1 MYFNMLNLDIDTVL
15 IDYKNDGA
23 KSKIEEVIKYIISD

>member
-1 MYFNMLNLDIDTVL
+1 MYFNMLNLAIDTVL
-15 IDYKNDGA
+15 IDYNTDGA